1 MAKQLSYQPLPN
13 FGVNGLNTQNNP
25 STLDSTWLT
34 SADNIVL
41 RESGRIS
48 FRKGFKQKVVPTGV
62 AIGSMVE
69 HNDQGTNKIF
79 ASHGTSIYT
88 MDFTTPQTAF
98 PSSGDDVKRTVANST
113 GDWQFV
119 NFNNRLH
126 CFHAGVAPQRYDGSL
141 GSNVKWS
148 SHYSAATAINLAN
161 ASEISAP
168 AVALA
173 KTYKITALGNTN
185 FYLLGANVEA
195 KIDDIFT
202 SVVAGSEARDALSRP
217 ANEMIEGK
225 SYKIIAL
232 GDTHFNLNGADNSPN
247 VDEIFTANDVLGIG
261 TGRVVEVIT
270 GTTGTIVEIK
280 TNPTLTTITV
290 DSTSGYASTGKILID
305 DEVISYTGITSTTF
319 TGCTRGSSGTTATY
333 HDNNDAVTTA
343 TKPESVTDFDPS
355 CGMGFYGKLWAGGV
369 SEAPDVIFY
378 SVLLDGDDWNGI
390 GSGYIDLKSV
400 WGTDEIV
407 GIAPFFGKLVIFGKN
422 NIVVYD
428 NPYSGGTLSLNEV
441 IKGVGLVSRD
451 TIQAIGDDLVFLSE
465 TGLRS
470 LARTTEKDKL
480 PMLDLSQNIKDT
492 LIRNIGTSDKVIKS
506 VYLENEGIY
515 ILTFTNKN
523 ITYVFDFKHATPQQT
538 PRITTWTFDND
549 REPASMINTE
559 LYSGLLVGQKDGG
572 IAGYEGYYDA
582 DMLVGEAAASITAAN
597 TSYQPYHST
606 ALSKIGA
613 SSILFEH
620 TSSELLATQSKLDIG
635 TGDFTI
641 ECWFSN
647 TTGGYQGRTELFN
660 HWTGSDGFA
669 VAVDTNFIYFYGD
682 HKVNYK
688 GTSSACYWNSNAGEW
703 NHIAITRSGSGTGN
717 IQYWA
722 NGVERNAN
730 NVTPTTWT
738 GDVGESVIG
747 LSGDTNG
754 QYTYR
759 GYMDEIRFSSV
770 ARYSSTFTPSTT
782 EFTKDADTLLLIHSD
797 KDVSGST
804 TFVDSAGLTDTHL
817 NASYSADIS
826 SPWILLGQTMA
837 SSLLKNMTIV
847 LEGGSGATL
856 ALKWYKDFSPL
867 PSATTS
873 INLSPSSTGAS
884 SKWGEAL
891 YGTSK
896 YTPIYGLK
904 EYRTP
909 LSGSAKHLKLNMSIE
924 SNGYNTSIQDLT
936 LLHKEGK
943 IR

>member
-1 MAKQLSYQPLPN
+1 MAKQLSYQPLAN
-13 FGVNGLNTQNNP
+13 FGVNGLNTQSNP
-25 STLDSTWLT
+25 NALDPSYLT
-34 SADNIVL
+34 SADNIVV

-48 FRKGFKQKVVPTGV
+48 FRKGLKQKVVPTGV
-62 AIGSMVE
+62 SISSIIEHTETNGS
-69 HNDQGTNKIF
+69 NKIF
-79 ASHGTSIYT
+79 ASHGTSIYRV
-88 MDFTTPQTAF
+88 DFSTPNTAF
-98 PSSGDDVKRTVANST
+98 PSSGADVKRTVADST
-113 GDWQFV
+113 GNWQFV

-126 CFHAGVAPQRYDGSL
+126 CFHAGVSPQRYDSANSSGQ
-141 GSNVKWS
+141 KWS
-148 SHYSAATAINLAN
+148 AHYSAATAINLAN

-168 AVALA
+168 AIALA

-185 FYLLGANVEA
+185 FFLVGGNVDA
-195 KIDDIFT
+195 QVDDIFT

-217 ANEMIEGK
+217 ANEMIEGE

-232 GDTHFNLNGADNSPN
+232 GDTNFNLNGADSSPA

-333 HDNNDAVTTA
+333 HDNDDAVTTA
-343 TKPESVTDFDPS
+343 TKPESVTNFNPS

-492 LIRNIGTSDKVIKS
+492 LIRNISTSNKVIKS

-559 LYSGLLVGQKDGG
+559 LYSGLLVGQKDGS
-572 IAGYEGYYDA
+572 IAGYEGYFDTDLAWVSSAASYTNAAITA
-582 DMLVGEAAASITAAN
+582 DVSSVWIPMGESVAASI
-597 TSYQPYHST
+597 
-606 ALSKIGA
+606 LKKM
-613 SSILFEH
+613 IL
-620 TSSELLATQSKLDIG
+620 
-635 TGDFTI
+635 
-641 ECWFSN
+641 
-647 TTGGYQGRTELFN
+647 
-660 HWTGSDGFA
+660 
-669 VAVDTNFIYFYGD
+669 
-682 HKVNYK
+682 
-688 GTSSACYWNSNAGEW
+688 
-703 NHIAITRSGSGTGN
+703 
-717 IQYWA
+717 
-722 NGVERNAN
+722 
-730 NVTPTTWT
+730 
-738 GDVGESVIG
+738 
-747 LSGDTNG
+747 
-754 QYTYR
+754 
-759 GYMDEIRFSSV
+759 
-770 ARYSSTFTPSTT
+770 
-782 EFTKDADTLLLIHSD
+782 
-797 KDVSGST
+797 
-804 TFVDSAGLTDTHL
+804 
-817 NASYSADIS
+817 
-826 SPWILLGQTMA
+826 
-837 SSLLKNMTIV
+837 V
-847 LEGGSGATL
+847 LEGGSGAVL
-856 ALKWYKDFSPL
+856 GLRWYKDFS
-867 PSATTS
+867 
-873 INLSPSSTGAS
+873 INSSSTTQISLAPVTTGTI
-884 SKWGEAL
+884 AL
-891 YGTSK
+891 YGASTSLWGDVK
-896 YTPIYGLK
+896 YTPIFGLQ
-904 EYRTP
+904 EYSTP
-909 LSGSAKHLKLNMSIE
+909 LTGSAKHLKLNMSIV
-924 SNGYNTSIQDLT
+924 SNGFDTSIQDLSIMS
-936 LLHKEGK
+936 LQGK

>member
-1 MAKQLSYQPLPN
+1 MAKQLSYQPLAN
-13 FGVNGLNTQNNP
+13 FGVNGLNTQSNP
-25 STLDSTWLT
+25 NALDPSYLT
-34 SADNIVL
+34 SADNIVV

-48 FRKGFKQKVVPTGV
+48 FRKGLKQKVVPTGV
-62 AIGSMVE
+62 TIGSMIE
-69 HNDQGTNKIF
+69 HTETNGSNKIF
-79 ASHGTSIYT
+79 ASHGTSIYRV
-88 MDFTTPQTAF
+88 DFTTPNTAF
-98 PSSGDDVKRTVANST
+98 PSSGADVKRTVADST

-126 CFHAGVAPQRYDGSL
+126 CFHAGVSPQRYDSANSSGQ
-141 GSNVKWS
+141 KWS
-148 SHYSAATAINLAN
+148 AHYSASTAINLAN

-168 AVALA
+168 AIALA

-185 FYLLGANVEA
+185 FFLVGGNVNA
-195 KIDDIFT
+195 QVDDIFT

-217 ANEMIEGK
+217 ANEMIEGE

-232 GDTHFNLNGADNSPN
+232 GDTDFTLNGHVGTTVAVGSFVVGTSYKIATVGSTDFTAIGASGNTVGVVFTATGVGSGGSGTAVSSPT

-280 TNPTLTTITV
+280 TNPTLATITV

-333 HDNNDAVTTA
+333 HDNNDEVTTA

-506 VYLENEGIY
+506 VYLESEGIY

-572 IAGYEGYYDA
+572 IAGYEGYFDTDLAWVSSAASYTNAAITA
-582 DMLVGEAAASITAAN
+582 DVSSVWIPMGESVAASI
-597 TSYQPYHST
+597 
-606 ALSKIGA
+606 LKKM
-613 SSILFEH
+613 IL
-620 TSSELLATQSKLDIG
+620 
-635 TGDFTI
+635 
-641 ECWFSN
+641 
-647 TTGGYQGRTELFN
+647 
-660 HWTGSDGFA
+660 
-669 VAVDTNFIYFYGD
+669 
-682 HKVNYK
+682 
-688 GTSSACYWNSNAGEW
+688 
-703 NHIAITRSGSGTGN
+703 
-717 IQYWA
+717 
-722 NGVERNAN
+722 
-730 NVTPTTWT
+730 
-738 GDVGESVIG
+738 
-747 LSGDTNG
+747 
-754 QYTYR
+754 
-759 GYMDEIRFSSV
+759 
-770 ARYSSTFTPSTT
+770 
-782 EFTKDADTLLLIHSD
+782 
-797 KDVSGST
+797 
-804 TFVDSAGLTDTHL
+804 
-817 NASYSADIS
+817 
-826 SPWILLGQTMA
+826 
-837 SSLLKNMTIV
+837 V
-847 LEGGSGATL
+847 LEGGSGAVL
-856 ALKWYKDFSPL
+856 GLRWYKDFS
-867 PSATTS
+867 
-873 INLSPSSTGAS
+873 INSSSTTQISLAPVTTGTI
-884 SKWGEAL
+884 AL
-891 YGTSK
+891 YGASTSLWGDVK
-896 YTPIYGLK
+896 YTPIFGLQ
-904 EYRTP
+904 EYSTP
-909 LSGSAKHLKLNMSIE
+909 LTGSAKHLKLNMSIV
-924 SNGYNTSIQDLT
+924 SNGFDTSIQDLSIMS
-936 LLHKEGK
+936 LQGK